1 MTIKNISN
9 FSILCDLFYL
19 FFVVVTKYIESVG
32 KFECNVC
39 DQLTFIRAFHMMRVK
54 YLKKERIV
62 YFPLCIVVDDNTVI
76 VVISQIQIK
85 FIFYK
90 CVALHVISGF
100 NVTINSGGNILLSL
114 LSATNAFSRYLYIA
128 YIYVFIFVY
137 FLFCFV
143 FFISISKPVNV

>member
-9 FSILCDLFYL
+9 FSILCDLFFL
-19 FFVVVTKYIESVG
+19 FFIVVTKYIESVE
-32 KFECNVC
+32 KCECNVC

-114 LSATNAFSRYLYIA
+114 LSTTNAFSRYLYIA
-128 YIYVFIFVY
+128 YITYMYLSLCIFFFAFY
-137 FLFCFV
+137 FNFET
-143 FFISISKPVNV
+143 S